1 MTILGLLHYFIGV
14 ISALNF
20 NSQLPTRGL
29 SIGSPLVS
37 TLPNSMSCDAN
48 AVFAVLKL
56 CGAGMLI
63 AIVTVVI
70 VEAKNTIISNNAAF
84 RFNFSPPFFVFSSHN
99 NSYRDGKEK
108 SYMELSSRRLL
119 GASFGI
125 GTIQGDAEDDCQK
138 FLGHT
143 DLDGVEERLP
153 QRLRHHE
160 VATSKIVCDAKFG
173 NYLFSFIQS

>member
-1 MTILGLLHYFIGV
+1 M
-14 ISALNF
+14 
-20 NSQLPTRGL
+20 
-29 SIGSPLVS
+29 
-37 TLPNSMSCDAN
+37 
-48 AVFAVLKL
+48 
-56 CGAGMLI
+56 
-63 AIVTVVI
+63 AIVIVVT
-70 VEAKNTIISNNAAF
+70 VEAKNIMSNNNAVF

-99 NSYRDGKEK
+99 NPYRDGKEK

-119 GASFGI
+119 GASLGI
-125 GTIQGDAEDDCQK
+125 GTIRGDAEDDCQK

-143 DLDGVEERLP
+143 DLDGVEKRLP